1 MRKPKLVIRKY
12 RKMQKNR
19 QEFRKEKSMEI
30 TNNRIH
36 LCQSCHKEYPN
47 CDANNDDIVFGD
59 GIGNDNICCCNKYL
73 PLVERDTEQITT
85 KR

>member
-1 MRKPKLVIRKY
+1 MKKPKFVIRKY

-30 TNNRIH
+30 TNNCIN
-36 LCQSCHKEYPN
+36 LCQSCYKEYPN

-59 GIGNDNICCCNKYL
+59 GIGNDNICCCSKYL
-73 PLVERDTEQITT
+73 PLVERDTDRNGY
-85 KR
+85 K

>member
-19 QEFRKEKSMEI
+19 QEFRKEKSMKI
-30 TNNRIH
+30 TNNCIH
-36 LCQSCHKEYPN
+36 LCQSCYKEYPN

-73 PLVERDTEQITT
+73 PLVERDTDRGGH
-85 KR
+85 K